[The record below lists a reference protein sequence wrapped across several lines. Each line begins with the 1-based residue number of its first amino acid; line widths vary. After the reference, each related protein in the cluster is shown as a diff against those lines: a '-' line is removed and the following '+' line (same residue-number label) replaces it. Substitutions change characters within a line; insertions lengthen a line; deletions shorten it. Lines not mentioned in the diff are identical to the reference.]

1 MMRDDFE
8 FSVPPSEVKERF
20 VTPIEPRVDTER
32 GKIII
37 GDYVID
43 FDQQIHEVNVSA
55 EIYSNHSGEPAK
67 AYLIDATAKEL
78 AQTMSWN
85 WKIHKIDGRG
95 NGENL

>member
-20 VTPIEPRVDTER
+20 VTPIEPQVDAER

-37 GDYVID
+37 GDYAID
-43 FDQQIHEVNVSA
+43 FAPQIHEVNVST
-55 EIYSNHSGEPAK
+55 EIYSNHSGEPTK

-78 AQTMSWN
+78 AQTMSWE
-85 WKIHKIDGRG
+85 WKIHKIDGSE